1 MTMPESPAL
10 IRLRAPFHGKGVD
23 GFLPLFPPSFGRRW
37 RVAPEVGFTL
47 FRLRPAS
54 PLPRKGENDFLL
66 LLPPPLE
73 GGSAAREVGFALFF
87 LRTTPCPSG
96 ILPSIG
102 RGEMGYSS
110 HFSLLP
116 LEGGGAAREVGFAL
130 FHLRTTPCPSGIPF
144 HGKGAWYEM
153 TGISTL
159 SHCQIKKRTPHRSP
173 PILPAS
179 IS

>member
-1 MTMPESPAL
+1 
-10 IRLRAPFHGKGVD
+10 
-23 GFLPLFPPSFGRRW
+23 
-37 RVAPEVGFTL
+37 
-47 FRLRPAS
+47 
-54 PLPRKGENDFLL
+54 
-66 LLPPPLE
+66 
-73 GGSAAREVGFALFF
+73 
-87 LRTTPCPSG
+87 
-96 ILPSIG
+96 
-102 RGEMGYSS
+102 MGYSS